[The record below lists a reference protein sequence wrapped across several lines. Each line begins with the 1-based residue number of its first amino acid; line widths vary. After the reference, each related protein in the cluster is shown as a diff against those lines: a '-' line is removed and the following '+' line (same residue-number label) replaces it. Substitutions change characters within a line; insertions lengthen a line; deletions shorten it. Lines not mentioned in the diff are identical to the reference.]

1 MPGVYEVF
9 FRSGFSAA
17 HLLRDYPGD
26 CARLHGHNWTVEVY
40 VECRELDEIGI
51 GIDFY
56 DIDKALKQIMVEMD
70 HCNLND
76 LAAFKDR
83 NPTSE
88 NLARYVYRE
97 LSGKLDAPAIK
108 VVKVK
113 VCETPDAGVTYRE
126 E

>member
-1 MPGVYEVF
+1 M
-9 FRSGFSAA
+9 
-17 HLLRDYPGD
+17 
-26 CARLHGHNWTVEVY
+26 
-40 VECRELDEIGI
+40 DEIGI

-70 HCNLND
+70 HRNLND
-76 LAAFKDR
+76 LPAFKDR